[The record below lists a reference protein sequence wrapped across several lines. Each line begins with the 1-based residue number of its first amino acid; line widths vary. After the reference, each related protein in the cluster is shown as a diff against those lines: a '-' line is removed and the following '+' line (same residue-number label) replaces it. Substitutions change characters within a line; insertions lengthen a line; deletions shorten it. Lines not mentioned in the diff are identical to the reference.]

1 MKTNSNFSAQQFK
14 IDNSMK
20 IGYVSLN
27 VSDLQASV
35 QFYESI
41 LGFQVF
47 SRPSS
52 ERVLLSGSNN
62 SRYLIELLQ
71 TEELGDNNSRSDPSV
86 ITNRAGLYHFA
97 VLLPERKHLADMLR
111 NLVNNRNE
119 VYFDGLADHL
129 VSESIY
135 IRDPDYNG
143 IEIYRDRPRSEW
155 KWNGNQVQIA
165 TLPLNTEELLKESTE
180 KGWQKM
186 PASTAIG
193 HVHLHVKDL
202 SRAMWFYQNILGL
215 NMTAAIPSAAFFAAD
230 DYHHHIATNTWLG
243 NAISSANPKA
253 IGLNH
258 FSVEL
263 PNKDVFER
271 TMQHLKQF
279 YSQGIG
285 PIDQSKYESASIQD
299 SDGIRMVIQHN

>member
-41 LGFQVF
+41 LGFQVI
-47 SRPSS
+47 SRPSP

-62 SRYLIELLQ
+62 SRYLIELLR
-71 TEELGDNNSRSDPSV
+71 TEELSDNNSRSDSSV

-97 VLLPERKHLADMLR
+97 VLLPERKYLADMLR
-111 NLVNNRNE
+111 NLANNRDK
-119 VYFDGLADHL
+119 VHFDGLADHL

-155 KWNGNQVQIA
+155 KWNGNEVDMA
-165 TLPLNTEELLKESTE
+165 TLPLNTDDLVSEATA
-180 KGWQKM
+180 KGWKEM
-186 PASTAIG
+186 PSKTTIG
-193 HVHLHVKDL
+193 HVHLHV
-202 SRAMWFYQNILGL
+202 RNIPH
-215 NMTAAIPSAAFFAAD
+215 AI
-230 DYHHHIATNTWLG
+230 
-243 NAISSANPKA
+243 
-253 IGLNH
+253 
-258 FSVEL
+258 
-263 PNKDVFER
+263 
-271 TMQHLKQF
+271 
-279 YSQGIG
+279 
-285 PIDQSKYESASIQD
+285 
-299 SDGIRMVIQHN
+299 